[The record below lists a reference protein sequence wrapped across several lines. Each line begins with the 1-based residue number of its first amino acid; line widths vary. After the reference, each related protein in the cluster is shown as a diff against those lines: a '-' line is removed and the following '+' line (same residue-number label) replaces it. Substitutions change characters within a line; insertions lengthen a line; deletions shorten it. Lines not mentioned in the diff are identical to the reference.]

1 MAGEEKRTDR
11 QRFPVGTLR
20 RNALGGGENEEV
32 SRTIRTLEE
41 RVSQVDAVGQ
51 NPDAKGK
58 TILNLGGLGA
68 VDAIGDPSTATAEDC
83 ANKINE
89 ILGALK

>member
-1 MAGEEKRTDR
+1 MADEAKRTDR
-11 QRFPVGTLR
+11 ERFPIGTLR
-20 RNALGGGENEEV
+20 RTALSGGENEEAAR
-32 SRTIRTLEE
+32 SLRTLEE

-58 TILNLGGLGA
+58 KIINLGDLNG
-68 VDAIGDPSTATAEDC
+68 VDLIADPSTATAEDC